1 MGKKADHGLT
11 DRQLKIIK
19 RILAPFADK
28 IDRVDLFGSRAK
40 GDPRPNSDIDL
51 VLRGDIDEKS
61 VDRIWTLFNESSL
74 ALKVDVLVYD
84 RINPALKNHIDLVRL
99 PLFTRKELL
108 QGDPKP

>member
-1 MGKKADHGLT
+1 MVMRKKIKHGLT
-11 DRQLKIIK
+11 ERQLKIIK

-51 VLRGDIDEKS
+51 VLQGDIDEKS

-74 ALKVDVLVYD
+74 ALKVDVLVND
-84 RINPALKNHIDLVRL
+84 QINPALKNHIDLVRL

-108 QGDPKP
+108 QGKS